1 MGLALLALGLVLVA
15 EGLLYALA
23 PSLVED
29 LLAALR
35 AMTLEQR
42 RLAGLLARGARALPD
57 RRGPG
62 AGRSLTLKPT
72 SRHLD
77 AARAAVALSGPGPR
91 FMQHHRRAAGP
102 LTTPE
107 GACRT

>member
-35 AMTLEQR
+35 AMSLEQR
-42 RLAGLLARGARALPD
+42 RLAGLLAVALGLCLIVAARAL
-57 RRGPG
+57 G
-62 AGRSLTLKPT
+62 A
-72 SRHLD
+72 
-77 AARAAVALSGPGPR
+77 V
-91 FMQHHRRAAGP
+91 
-102 LTTPE
+102 
-107 GACRT
+107 